1 MSAKICIVIRS
12 FGRLEEKYLRLPP
25 ITRQIALPTS
35 RVLYTVIRSPHV
47 HKSSREQFHMEIQKR
62 FLIIETRA
70 KELDKKYFWL
80 KRMRLFGA
88 QFEVQ
93 ISCKTRLDKG
103 KLESLLSS

>member
-1 MSAKICIVIRS
+1 
-12 FGRLEEKYLRLPP
+12 
-25 ITRQIALPTS
+25 
-35 RVLYTVIRSPHV
+35 
-47 HKSSREQFHMEIQKR
+47 MEIQKR